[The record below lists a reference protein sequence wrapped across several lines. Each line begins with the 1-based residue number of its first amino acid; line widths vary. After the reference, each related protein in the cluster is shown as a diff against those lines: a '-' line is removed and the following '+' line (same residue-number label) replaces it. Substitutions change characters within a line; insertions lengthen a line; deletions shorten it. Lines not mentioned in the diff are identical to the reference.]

1 LSSIGSVGEREVEHN
16 IFLGGGVKEGK
27 YVSAI
32 QHDGGAV
39 LDPMRDVDAANLVD
53 VR

>member
-1 LSSIGSVGEREVEHN
+1 MSSIGSVDEREVEHN
-16 IFLGGGVKEGK
+16 VLLGGGVKEGK

-32 QHDGGAV
+32 QHDGSAV
-39 LDPMRDVDAANLVD
+39 LDPVRDIDAANLID